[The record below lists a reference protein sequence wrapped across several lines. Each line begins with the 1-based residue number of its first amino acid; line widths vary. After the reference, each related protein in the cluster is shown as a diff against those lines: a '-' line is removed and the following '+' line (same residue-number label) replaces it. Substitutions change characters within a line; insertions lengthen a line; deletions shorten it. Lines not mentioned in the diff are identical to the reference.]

1 MSKAK
6 QMRLIGRPER
16 IPRPTSIGA
25 RGQANQVVAM
35 ADGRLDALVEP
46 EALSR
51 LDESRDQPG
60 VAVDDVEALPKRR
73 EFGAR
78 ESRGPPGRVALK
90 RGSHFD
96 AALRDARKAS
106 GRAFCRLWT
115 DRLPCSVVIWAAFLA
130 RRADRH
136 PGRRPHR
143 CRRRGSE
150 MSHWR
155 IRHNADG
162 RESIR
167 PAASTLTG
175 PPQQLDVGR
184 GFGYGLHRHWKCD
197 MVASSENSGAA
208 SEIVQR

>member
-60 VAVDDVEALPKRR
+60 AAVDDVEALRKRR

-78 ESRGPPGRVALK
+78 EPRGPPGRGKIVALK
-90 RGSHFD
+90 RGSRFD

-106 GRAFCRLWT
+106 IKSVISGRSHFV
-115 DRLPCSVVIWAAFLA
+115 DRGEACASPPTAVVAIIGSSARGARLA
-130 RRADRH
+130 RK
-136 PGRRPHR
+136 RP
-143 CRRRGSE
+143 
-150 MSHWR
+150 
-155 IRHNADG
+155 I
-162 RESIR
+162 
-167 PAASTLTG
+167 PAAPS
-175 PPQQLDVGR
+175 
-184 GFGYGLHRHWKCD
+184 
-197 MVASSENSGAA
+197 
-208 SEIVQR
+208 